1 MGEEIS
7 GHDEELEGICF
18 IVIRP
23 LLIIFFG
30 DNIMSSFRNIVFLME
45 ISKLTVNEEG
55 GKWLGNLISV
65 LLTDKD
71 NIGHD

>member
-30 DNIMSSFRNIVFLME
+30 DNIMSSFRNVVCLME
-45 ISKLTVNEEG
+45 SQ
-55 GKWLGNLISV
+55 
-65 LLTDKD
+65 
-71 NIGHD
+71 